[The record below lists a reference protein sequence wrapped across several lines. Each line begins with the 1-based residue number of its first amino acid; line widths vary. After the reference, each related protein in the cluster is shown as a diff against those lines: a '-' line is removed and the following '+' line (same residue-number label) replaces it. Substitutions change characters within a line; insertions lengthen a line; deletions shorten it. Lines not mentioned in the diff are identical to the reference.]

1 VIVVGLVFLTKD
13 LATDQKQD
21 VFRYAA
27 TGRVVRVK
35 KLPAGQYHCFLSHS
49 HKHGADQ
56 VASIKY
62 KLEKMIEGCQCFLDV
77 DSLRLIGSGSLSQLP
92 AIISDS
98 VTLLIFRKSPAQLYL
113 LASSLNV

>member
-1 VIVVGLVFLTKD
+1 MIVVGLVFLTKD

-56 VASIKY
+56 VSVIKN
-62 KLEKMIEGCQCFLDV
+62 KLESMIEGAQCFLDV
-77 DSLRLIGSGSLSQLP
+77 ESLRLIGSGSLSQLP
-92 AIISDS
+92 AIINES
-98 VTLLIFRKSPAQLYL
+98 TALLIFRKSVHECI
-113 LASSLNV
+113 SGENN

>member
-49 HKHGADQ
+49 HNHGADQ

-92 AIISDS
+92 AIIRDS
-98 VTLLIFRKSPAQLYL
+98 VTLLIFRKSLAYL
-113 LASSLNV
+113 FLLRQS

>member
-1 VIVVGLVFLTKD
+1 MIIVGLVFLAKD
-13 LATDQKQD
+13 LASDRQQD
-21 VFRYAA
+21 VFRYAK

-56 VASIKY
+56 VSVIKY
-62 KLEKMIEGCQCFLDV
+62 KLESMIEGAQCFLDV

-92 AIISDS
+92 AIINES
-98 VTLLIFRKSPAQLYL
+98 TALLIFRKSVKCISVVL
-113 LASSLNV
+113 LIG